1 MTMILEMCKSAHMS
15 IDEDQEAARR
25 FLREILRAT
34 GWPPSR
40 LAKLAGMSPSTLT
53 RFLNGSPTHTLS
65 SRTIS
70 KIRAAAGR
78 VLPHD
83 QIDQFWLLSQRRP
96 KEPSAA

>member
-1 MTMILEMCKSAHMS
+1 MG

-40 LAKLAGMSPSTLT
+40 LAKLAGMSHSTLT
-53 RFLNGSPTHTLS
+53 RFLNGSVSHTLS
-65 SRTIS
+65 ARTIS
-70 KIRAAAGR
+70 KIRGAAAQ
-78 VLPHD
+78 VLPPD

-96 KEPSAA
+96 TESPAV